1 MPSSVGRSRT
11 GRTRRTTPGK
21 STAGSPAAH
30 TTAVRT
36 AGNAAAAA
44 RAQGTVSVRPL
55 VAALRCARTSTSTST
70 STNLLPLRRA
80 PRRGIGFACR
90 EKASKGTARRHANCP
105 PPFPSLPFPSFAHCP
120 LRLRCLLPPRRL
132 PVVPDPDGG
141 SHVPPR
147 HLSAGSAHREWAG
160 SSCPSFCL
168 LFPCCALQ
176 DCRSSASSPVAV
188 PNQTTTVTTAVGCG
202 CAWHCLCWKHSSV
215 SDRSVKKITL
225 LLMIQQSNSSYQHQ
239 TNSSLQ

>member
-1 MPSSVGRSRT
+1 MRQQLRAHKAPSPSVPSLPRCAAHAPAPAPAPAPTFYHSGGPRDEAS
-11 GRTRRTTPGK
+11 
-21 STAGSPAAH
+21 GSP
-30 TTAVRT
+30 V
-36 AGNAAAAA
+36 
-44 RAQGTVSVRPL
+44 VK
-55 VAALRCARTSTSTST
+55 
-70 STNLLPLRRA
+70 RRA
-80 PRRGIGFACR
+80 RGQRADMP
-90 EKASKGTARRHANCP
+90 TA
-105 PPFPSLPFPSFAHCP
+105 PPFPSLPFAHCP